1 MMVGTVANRTDGYIL
16 SRSEHGGSMSQLDQ
30 IARLKE
36 MISQIRSMRSECI
49 PKNNSNPR
57 YHAYS
62 SAVSSLQKVIKELY
76 GEVH

>member
-1 MMVGTVANRTDGYIL
+1 MN
-16 SRSEHGGSMSQLDQ
+16 QLDQ

-36 MISQIRSMRSECI
+36 MISQIRDMRSECL
-49 PKNNSNPR
+49 PKNNSNAR

-62 SAVSSLQKVIKELY
+62 SAVSSLQKVIKDLY